1 MLKIHRWFI
10 LLGLLFIVFIALSMD
25 FSAKK
30 EDSDFKKWK
39 DSFVAELE
47 QSGILERTIQK
58 FQEQASMVQS
68 VADLYNVKVNTT
80 TYRISINEE
89 TLLKAQVFYK
99 ENKSWLEE
107 KKKEFNVSPEIVVAM
122 YAINSSFGEQM
133 GDNSALNV
141 FSTLA
146 YNAASAEEYKVELIS
161 FLELVDR
168 GYFDTNVMA
177 NNDGTFTYLGIKP
190 TLYVLYGVDG
200 NEDGVVD
207 LFSTRED
214 IMITSFDMLKTLG
227 LDTNS
232 WGNEVALPN
241 TMDFQSK
248 QGMKF
253 LTTLDKW
260 TDMGITSYN
269 DSPLPKD
276 KRSSFLILLEG
287 YSHGVLLYNNFSVM
301 YKTNSNIQKSLD
313 ILALSDKVSEYKKVL
328 SYSEQNVKPVAK
340 KKQIVEEVYD
350 AECDCY
356 IIIEDPVNGK
366 KKPKKDDLP
375 VSSKYKELSEVK

>member
-47 QSGILERTIQK
+47 QSGISERTIQK